1 MKDLKRLLRH
11 KALDADTS
19 IAQVAEDIGVKA
31 AFLYRILEGEAR
43 FSEKV
48 LRGLLEHFEFSL
60 AELVVLFEF
69 HLTTGGRLP
78 LYLFTEQQ
86 RERLLLRI
94 SEALVT
100 VYKNASQELSDGQN

>member
-1 MKDLKRLLRH
+1 MKDLKKLLRH

-19 IAQVAEDIGVKA
+19 LTQVAEDIGVKA

>member
-1 MKDLKRLLRH
+1 MKDLKKLLRH

-19 IAQVAEDIGVKA
+19 LTRVAEDIGVRA
-31 AFLYRILEGEAR
+31 AFMYRILEGEAR

-60 AELVVLFEF
+60 EELAVLFEF

-86 RERLLLRI
+86 RKRLLPRI
-94 SEALVT
+94 SETLVA
-100 VYKNASQELSDGQN
+100 VYKNASQELSDGED

>member
-1 MKDLKRLLRH
+1 MKDLKKLLRH

-60 AELVVLFEF
+60 AELKVLFEF

-86 RERLLLRI
+86 RERLLPRI
-94 SEALVT
+94 SETLVA
-100 VYKNASQELSDGQN
+100 VYKNASQELSDGQD